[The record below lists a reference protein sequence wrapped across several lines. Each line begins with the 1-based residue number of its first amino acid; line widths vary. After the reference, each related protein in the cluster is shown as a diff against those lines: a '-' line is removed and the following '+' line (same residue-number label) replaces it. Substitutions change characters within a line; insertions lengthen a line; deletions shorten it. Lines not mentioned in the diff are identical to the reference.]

1 MYNIEN
7 WSHDIGYKKPKL
19 EDLKALTRSICL
31 TIKASWVSDHLLYSG
46 NLHVWFR
53 SVTERREI
61 MLVSLRCQKVN
72 MLCVW
77 TCSSEVQTL
86 SKDQLRHME
95 GTVILHITFAVKQ
108 DQDLGKEFIKY
119 LKVFSSSSWANGFHK
134 GLPLFFFNVFVL
146 IFFSE
151 IF

>member
-1 MYNIEN
+1 
-7 WSHDIGYKKPKL
+7 
-19 EDLKALTRSICL
+19 
-31 TIKASWVSDHLLYSG
+31 
-46 NLHVWFR
+46 
-53 SVTERREI
+53 

-72 MLCVW
+72 MSFVC

-119 LKVFSSSSWANGFHK
+119 LKVFSSSSLANGFHK

-146 IFFSE
+146 LFFLRY
-151 IF
+151 FK